1 MSFYDNDEIYLRDF
15 EDKQFDAEKFK
26 AFMDNLAQ
34 DIDGYGA
41 KAMYLEAGYGK
52 YYNNETYGGRAADAS
67 KEFIGNGQR
76 DKLHVQNRN
85 IQKELYMACADV
97 KEAFEEMVDPSPK
110 ARISRE
116 VLRHIKKD
124 HQGRYEEMDVLGCEI
139 ESMVREVINDF
150 SDLADFEYFD
160 AKPVREIYDEFCGN
174 GGCMDKCIQKLEM
187 FDEYAESMMFKKD
200 ITGKSALLQDN
211 IRNTAGALDAMKIYN
226 PSIAHNSVGLVAL
239 GTNVSYLDNGLAS
252 LWAAASN
259 GTKMNVKIFATDKD
273 AAEYLDAQMKILC
286 DDDDSNDADAIANI
300 NATVQGFLYMEVV
313 DGKKYV
319 AYDQEKIEGT
329 LKHLEKGGLAY
340 QLLSS
345 VDEQIK
351 ENKKKGVAV
360 PNAITKLGIGGR
372 FENTKLEV
380 RKDGAGVR
388 LEVTSNNDFLPLNE
402 IKHKPVA
409 YAATEESAKNYF
421 MNGKSYD
428 WDAIKAWYNI
438 RNEFNDNY
446 HERSIEYD
454 VLAFEIN
461 NMSDK
466 DVEELINSATA
477 ADYNHTIDVSSR
489 KYTILADR
497 YMLQMQGLRNG
508 GSQAQLEILG
518 YTGKEFEN
526 KYTRAVLIKNI
537 SDWLCDLP
545 IDKNYIVN
553 ISYERSNFA
562 QNDYDEEYCVD
573 VYGDRVYTA
582 SIKTCENCFP
592 YTSYPEDVISTSS
605 MSYDAI
611 TVHPYSN
618 YSEIQDNLLEDVCV
632 TVKGMGISI
641 SEESKDFVVS
651 QTVGYILGK
660 VSDATYF
667 GYAIES
673 EVTSVLKDMVETE
686 AKIQGINE
694 VRDLS
699 SAAHSM
705 MLKGSSVHVSG
716 LGNQSFYISEL
727 DYDDRRLVF
736 NVAAYNKTHGTEYTI
751 AQMKEEFQN
760 NSGVF
765 QDYNAWYG
773 RYGDNEANSLEVD
786 TAIKLGDEGFEKEE
800 IRAMSAQEM
809 EDYLLGN

>member
-252 LWAAASN
+252 LWVAASN

-286 DDDDSNDADAIANI
+286 DDDDSNDAAAIANI

-360 PNAITKLGIGGR
+360 PNAITKLEFGGR

-388 LEVTSNNDFLPLNE
+388 LEVTSNNDLLPLNE

-409 YAATEESAKNYF
+409 YAVTKESALNYF
-421 MNGKSYD
+421 KNGNSYD
-428 WDAIKAWYNI
+428 WNAIDAWFKAKDD
-438 RNEFNDNY
+438 FNDNY
-446 HERSIEYD
+446 HITSVEYD
-454 VLAFEIN
+454 VLATEMFEMTDEEIESIFRSAEYTDEHHYPDGSLLYKV
-461 NMSDK
+461 SDK
-466 DVEELINSATA
+466 LG
-477 ADYNHTIDVSSR
+477 
-489 KYTILADR
+489 ILVDR
-497 YMLQMQGLRNG
+497 QDRSIKFLRNNDVNF
-508 GSQAQLEILG
+508 AK
-518 YTGKEFEN
+518 TD
-526 KYTRAVLIKNI
+526 KYTRAVLIETIYNDII
-537 SDWLCDLP
+537 SVCSGDMH
-545 IDKNYIVN
+545 NVQ
-553 ISYERSNFA
+553 ISYELDDNGQKTYLAQIDCTNYHNAARKSIDDENYNPIDIVKKDTRS
-562 QNDYDEEYCVD
+562 
-573 VYGDRVYTA
+573 
-582 SIKTCENCFP
+582 
-592 YTSYPEDVISTSS
+592 
-605 MSYDAI
+605 I
-611 TVHPYSN
+611 TIYPYSN
-618 YSEIQDNLLEDVCV
+618 IDGINDDICTEVSA
-632 TVKGMGISI
+632 TVKKITNVNLRADVDKFLSEQTFWYVVDNYLDMPISMVYWT
-641 SEESKDFVVS
+641 EEM
-651 QTVGYILGK
+651 IR
-660 VSDATYF
+660 
-667 GYAIES
+667 S
-673 EVTSVLKDMVETE
+673 EVDALIE
-686 AKIQGINE
+686 Q
-694 VRDLS
+694 
-699 SAAHSM
+699 
-705 MLKGSSVHVSG
+705 
-716 LGNQSFYISEL
+716 
-727 DYDDRRLVF
+727 
-736 NVAAYNKTHGTEYTI
+736 NVAAGACDIMNYGNSANCMFLEGTLIDISGEKDKCMFVYDPEFDKRNLLFCVEAYNREKGTNYTVDEMI
-751 AQMKEEFQN
+751 KE
-760 NSGVF
+760 
-765 QDYNAWYG
+765 
-773 RYGDNEANSLEVD
+773 
-786 TAIKLGDEGFEKEE
+786 FEKEFEQDKNGNKIGNSDIFDDYQSWFSTSEGRDKGDDLENQMIDVYTSEGLKAMNIEE
-800 IRAMSAQEM
+800 IE
-809 EDYLLGN
+809 EYLKKTRGN

>member
-388 LEVTSNNDFLPLNE
+388 LEVTSNNDLLPLNE
-402 IKHKPVA
+402 IKHKTVA
-409 YAATEESAKNYF
+409 YAATKESALNYF
-421 MNGKSYD
+421 KNGDSYD
-428 WDAIKAWYNI
+428 WNAISEWFKAKDDL
-438 RNEFNDNY
+438 NDTY
-446 HERSIEYD
+446 HITSVEYD
-454 VLAFEIN
+454 ALAMEMFEMTDEEIESLFCN
-461 NMSDK
+461 AQYDDGSALIKVSDK
-466 DVEELINSATA
+466 LGILIDRHDIMLNVLKEVEDDFVRS
-477 ADYNHTIDVSSR
+477 D
-489 KYTILADR
+489 K
-497 YMLQMQGLRNG
+497 
-508 GSQAQLEILG
+508 
-518 YTGKEFEN
+518 F
-526 KYTRAVLIKNI
+526 TRAVLIDNIYVNMPRAGYINYVHISHEENSGGRNIYLAQIDCCPGEYYDPKVKKLFDNNTRSITVYPYSSADGVDKNI
-537 SDWLCDLP
+537 TQSVRGIYKKRTAVNVSEDVAKFLVEQTVCYTVDYYAGAP
-545 IDKNYIVN
+545 I
-553 ISYERSNFA
+553 SL
-562 QNDYDEEYCVD
+562 EYWTAKELAAEIEKIN
-573 VYGDRVYTA
+573 YGDIVMSDFDLVDYG
-582 SIKTCENCFP
+582 N
-592 YTSYPEDVISTSS
+592 STHC
-605 MSYDAI
+605 MCVEG
-611 TVHPYSN
+611 TVVH
-618 YSEIQDNLLEDVCV
+618 
-632 TVKGMGISI
+632 I
-641 SEESKDFVVS
+641 SEED
-651 QTVGYILGK
+651 
-660 VSDATYF
+660 
-667 GYAIES
+667 
-673 EVTSVLKDMVETE
+673 
-686 AKIQGINE
+686 
-694 VRDLS
+694 
-699 SAAHSM
+699 
-705 MLKGSSVHVSG
+705 
-716 LGNQSFYISEL
+716 GNCVYISNLEFDDKEL
-727 DYDDRRLVF
+727 LFSVEAYNRDHETNYTVNEMKKEFAKEFEQDENGKKIGNSVIFKDYDAWFSDKGREKANELENQMIDV
-736 NVAAYNKTHGTEYTI
+736 YT
-751 AQMKEEFQN
+751 
-760 NSGVF
+760 S
-765 QDYNAWYG
+765 
-773 RYGDNEANSLEVD
+773 
-786 TAIKLGDEGFEKEE
+786 EGLKAMSIEE
-800 IRAMSAQEM
+800 IE
-809 EDYLLGN
+809 EYLKETRGN

>member
-150 SDLADFEYFD
+150 SDLTDFEYFD

-360 PNAITKLGIGGR
+360 PNAITKLEFGGR

-388 LEVTSNNDFLPLNE
+388 LEVTSNNDLLPLNE
-402 IKHKPVA
+402 IKHKTVA
-409 YAATEESAKNYF
+409 YAATRESALNYF
-421 MNGKSYD
+421 KNGDNYD
-428 WDAIKAWYNI
+428 WDAISEWFKAKDDL
-438 RNEFNDNY
+438 NDAY
-446 HERSIEYD
+446 HFTSIEYE
-454 VLAFEIN
+454 VLAGEMFEMTDEEIESLFCN
-461 NMSDK
+461 AQYDDGSALIKVSDK
-466 DVEELINSATA
+466 LGILIDRHDIMLNVLKEVEDDFVKS
-477 ADYNHTIDVSSR
+477 D
-489 KYTILADR
+489 K
-497 YMLQMQGLRNG
+497 
-508 GSQAQLEILG
+508 
-518 YTGKEFEN
+518 F
-526 KYTRAVLIKNI
+526 TRAVLIDSIFDDMPRAGYINYVHISHKENSGGRNIYLARIDCCPGEYYDPNVKKPFDKNARSIMVYPYSSAYGINKNI
-537 SDWLCDLP
+537 NQSVRE
-545 IDKNYIVN
+545 INRKRTAVN
-553 ISYERSNFA
+553 VPDDAAKFLAEQTVLYAVDYCTKSSISL
-562 QNDYDEEYCVD
+562 EYW
-573 VYGDRVYTA
+573 
-582 SIKTCENCFP
+582 
-592 YTSYPEDVISTSS
+592 
-605 MSYDAI
+605 
-611 TVHPYSN
+611 
-618 YSEIQDNLLEDVCV
+618 
-632 TVKGMGISI
+632 TVKEMVAEMEKINNAEKLMSDFDTMDYGTYAHCMFVKGTVVQIT
-641 SEESKDFVVS
+641 EKDGDCVYVYNPEFDEKK
-651 QTVGYILGK
+651 LL
-660 VSDATYF
+660 F
-667 GYAIES
+667 C
-673 EVTSVLKDMVETE
+673 VE
-686 AKIQGINE
+686 
-694 VRDLS
+694 
-699 SAAHSM
+699 
-705 MLKGSSVHVSG
+705 
-716 LGNQSFYISEL
+716 
-727 DYDDRRLVF
+727 
-736 NVAAYNKTHGTEYTI
+736 AYNREKGTNYTVDEMI
-751 AQMKEEFQN
+751 KEFEKEFEQDEN
-760 NSGVF
+760 GNKIGNSDIF
-765 QDYNAWYG
+765 DKYNAWCSEEEG
-773 RYGDNEANSLEVD
+773 LDKGEKLE
-786 TAIKLGDEGFEKEE
+786 DEMENDLARNKNKSTDE
-800 IRAMSAQEM
+800 IDAMSVE
-809 EDYLLGN
+809 EVEKYLEEH